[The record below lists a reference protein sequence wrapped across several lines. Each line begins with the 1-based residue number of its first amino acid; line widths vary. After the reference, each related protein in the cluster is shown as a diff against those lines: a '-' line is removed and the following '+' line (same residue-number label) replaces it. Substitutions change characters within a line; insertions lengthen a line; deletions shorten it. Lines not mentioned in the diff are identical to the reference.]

1 MRNAEPA
8 RSSGQSG
15 TAEADR
21 EAGEF
26 PSQPL
31 HHLDSL
37 WIQVAG
43 TRCNLSCTHCFV
55 SCGPTDTRHAMM
67 PRRQVAERVTEGLA
81 LGVRE
86 VYFTG
91 GEPFLHPEMLG
102 ILEDTLERAPCTV
115 LTNGTLFTPASI
127 AQLARLSRAARF
139 SLELRVSL
147 DGTER
152 GAHDAFRGAGNF
164 ERAVKGLLA
173 LEAAGLLPIV
183 TATNTAHEDP
193 LVLRER
199 YAAALRAFGLSRP
212 RIKLLPMFQ
221 LGRQALRGSRYGAT
235 ETLRGLPPGE
245 FDSNRLQCGSCRAV
259 TADGVYVCPLL
270 VNEPGGRMSDT
281 LVGALGSFELRH
293 GACFTC
299 YATGMTCANG

>member
-8 RSSGQSG
+8 RASGGSG
-15 TAEADR
+15 AVEADR
-21 EAGEF
+21 ETGAF
-26 PSQPL
+26 PNQPL
-31 HHLDSL
+31 HHLDTL

-55 SCGPTDTRHAMM
+55 SCGPADTRHAMM
-67 PRRQVAERVTEGLA
+67 PRRQVAERVAEGLA

-86 VYFTG
+86 IYFTG
-91 GEPFLHPEMLG
+91 GEPFLHPEMFG
-102 ILEDTLERAPCTV
+102 ILEDTLKHAPCTV
-115 LTNGTLFTPASI
+115 LTNGTLFTAASI
-127 AQLARLSRAARF
+127 AHLARLSRAARF

-147 DGTER
+147 DGAQRE
-152 GAHDAFRGAGNF
+152 AHDAFRGAGNF
-164 ERAVKGLLA
+164 ERAVEGLRS

-183 TATNTAHEDP
+183 TGTNTESEDP
-193 LVLRER
+193 LWLRER
-199 YAAALRAFGLSRP
+199 YAASLRALGIARP

-221 LGRQALRGSRYGAT
+221 LGREVSRSSPYGAADS
-235 ETLRGLPPGE
+235 LRGLHPAQ
-245 FDSNRLQCGSCRAV
+245 FDSGRLQCGACRAV

-270 VNEPGGRMSDT
+270 VNEGSARMSDS

-299 YATGMTCANG
+299 YTTGMTCANG